1 MAMNDR
7 LDLGVLDEEADR
19 KDRSFEEIQEQRPQ
33 IPPELDFIRDIPMRV
48 SVELARTS
56 ILVKD
61 LIRLSSNQ
69 VMEMDKLVGEPLEI
83 FINDQLVARG
93 EVVVIN
99 DKFGIRLTDIV
110 SPLENSGQQ
119 R

>member
-1 MAMNDR
+1 MARDDR
-7 LDLGVLDEEADR
+7 MDMGLMDDDVDR
-19 KDRSFEEIQEQRPQ
+19 QERSFEEIEEQRPQ

-110 SPLENSGQQ
+110 SPLENTAQ

>member
-1 MAMNDR
+1 MAKDNR
-7 LDLGVLDEEADR
+7 LDVNVLDDEDNQE
-19 KDRSFEEIQEQRPQ
+19 RSFEEIQEQRPQ

-48 SVELARTS
+48 SVELARTR

-61 LIRLSSNQ
+61 LIRIQSNQ

-83 FINDQLVARG
+83 FINDQLVAKG

-99 DKFGIRLTDIV
+99 DRFGIRLTDIV
-110 SPLENSGQQ
+110 SQLETGGQKS
-119 R
+119 

>member
-1 MAMNDR
+1 MRKTKRAQAMPAPCRRN
-7 LDLGVLDEEADR
+7 A
-19 KDRSFEEIQEQRPQ
+19 EEIEEQRPQ

-48 SVELARTS
+48 SVELARTN

-110 SPLENSGQQ
+110 SPLENTVPKG
-119 R
+119 

>member
-1 MAMNDR
+1 MARDDR
-7 LDLGVLDEEADR
+7 LDIGVLDDDADR
-19 KDRSFEEIQEQRPQ
+19 QDRSFEEIEEQRPQ

-48 SVELARTS
+48 SVELARTN

-110 SPLENSGQQ
+110 SPLENTVQQ
-119 R
+119 H

>member
-1 MAMNDR
+1 MARDDR
-7 LDLGVLDEEADR
+7 MDLGVLDDDPDR
-19 KDRSFEEIQEQRPQ
+19 QDRSFEEIQEQRPQ

-48 SVELARTS
+48 SVELARTN

-110 SPLENSGQQ
+110 SPLENTVPKG
-119 R
+119 

>member
-1 MAMNDR
+1 MDMGLLDDDVDR
-7 LDLGVLDEEADR
+7 Q
-19 KDRSFEEIQEQRPQ
+19 DRSFEEIEEQRPQ

-48 SVELARTS
+48 SVELARTN

-110 SPLENSGQQ
+110 SPLENTVQQ